1 MIDYGKL
8 YDEFLYDCYIANQ
21 RLTAEDWFYYGK
33 ETHHVE
39 IPSRDGG
46 LLTSLNSQPLTL
58 YQHWIAGVL
67 QSEVL
72 DKVCFACIPKG
83 VLPHWVEQLR
93 LQRLG
98 QDTGTRNAN
107 RAPEQ
112 RSESAK
118 KRWAAFTTERRLEIL
133 HNAHTSLTKE
143 KRSELA
149 HNHNAKFT
157 PEERSE
163 IARKGNANRSPE
175 KRTEAARKGW
185 ETRRRKQQGG

>member
-33 ETHHVE
+33 EIHHIE
-39 IPSRDGG
+39 IPARDQGV
-46 LLTSLNSQPLTL
+46 LTLLNSQPLTL

-72 DKVCFACIPKG
+72 DKVCFACIPRG
-83 VLPHWVEQLR
+83 VLPEWAEQLR
-93 LQRLG
+93 IQRRG
-98 QDTGTRNAN
+98 QNTGIMNAN
-107 RAPEQ
+107 RTPEQ

-118 KRWAAFTTERRLEIL
+118 KRWAAMSRDRRLEVL
-133 HNAHTSLTKE
+133 SNAHASLTTEVRKAA
-143 KRSELA
+143 A
-149 HNHNAKFT
+149 HK
-157 PEERSE
+157 S
-163 IARKGNANRSPE
+163 NANRTYE
-175 KRTEAARKGW
+175 QRCAAARKAA